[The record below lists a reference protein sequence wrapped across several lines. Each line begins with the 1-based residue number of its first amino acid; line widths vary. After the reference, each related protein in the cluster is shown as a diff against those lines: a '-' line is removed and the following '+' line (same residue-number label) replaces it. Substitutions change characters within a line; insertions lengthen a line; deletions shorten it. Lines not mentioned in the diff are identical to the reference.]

1 VKVKAK
7 DIAKAAGVS
16 TTAVSL
22 VLNGKDSRISEATKE
37 KILRIA
43 REMAFQSEL
52 TVQPGGSQRVKT
64 LGLVLPDLKEPVFY
78 KLLDYIQ
85 EYACQK
91 GYTVFACTC
100 GDDAERCCTAVESLA
115 VKNVDGLMLLSPST
129 QEKDDK
135 LTKTL
140 HTVQDNGVPLVLLD
154 RAVYSIFSDF
164 VTTDNKY
171 GGRAAAEKL
180 VQAGA
185 KQIGCILGP
194 AQVYT
199 TKKRYQGFQE
209 GIALLKAHYREQ
221 DVFHGS
227 FTEEAGRTAF
237 ETLYA
242 QGCDGFFVEN
252 DVIAQGVLA
261 AAREKG
267 VRIGEDCKFAVY
279 DYEGTENVIA
289 VRQNL
294 SLMAEKAV
302 DRLIERI
309 EEPEKLMPAGNFYIT
324 PTVGNY
330 SNSTF

>member
-1 VKVKAK
+1 
-7 DIAKAAGVS
+7 
-16 TTAVSL
+16 
-22 VLNGKDSRISEATKE
+22 
-37 KILRIA
+37 
-43 REMAFQSEL
+43 M
-52 TVQPGGSQRVKT
+52 
-64 LGLVLPDLKEPVFY
+64 
-78 KLLDYIQ
+78 
-85 EYACQK
+85 
-91 GYTVFACTC
+91 
-100 GDDAERCCTAVESLA
+100 
-115 VKNVDGLMLLSPST
+115 VKNVDGLAVVAPST
-129 QEKDDK
+129 LEKDDS

-199 TKKRYQGFQE
+199 TKSAIR
-209 GIALLKAHYREQ
+209 
-221 DVFHGS
+221 VFRKVLPSSRHITGNRMF
-227 FTEEAGRTAF
+227 FTEALPRNLGAPRLKRCMHRAAMAF
-237 ETLYA
+237 C
-242 QGCDGFFVEN
+242 GN
-252 DVIAQGVLA
+252 DRMAKGVLA
-261 AAREKG
+261 AAKEKG
-267 VRIGEDCKFAVY
+267 IHIGENCKFAVY
-279 DYEGTENVIA
+279 DYEGTENVIS

-324 PTVGNY
+324 PLVEN
-330 SNSTF
+330 

>member
-1 VKVKAK
+1 
-7 DIAKAAGVS
+7 
-16 TTAVSL
+16 
-22 VLNGKDSRISEATKE
+22 
-37 KILRIA
+37 
-43 REMAFQSEL
+43 M
-52 TVQPGGSQRVKT
+52 
-64 LGLVLPDLKEPVFY
+64 
-78 KLLDYIQ
+78 
-85 EYACQK
+85 
-91 GYTVFACTC
+91 
-100 GDDAERCCTAVESLA
+100 ERCCTIVEGLV
-115 VKNVDGLMLLSPST
+115 VKNVDGLAVVAPST
-129 QEKDDK
+129 LEKDDS

-209 GIALLKAHYREQ
+209 GVALIKAHYREQ

-252 DVIAQGVLA
+252 DRMAKGALA
-261 AAREKG
+261 AAKEKG
-267 VRIGEDCKFAVY
+267 IRVGENCKFAVY
-279 DYEGTENVIA
+279 DYEGTENVIS

-324 PTVGNY
+324 PLVEN
-330 SNSTF
+330 

>member
-1 VKVKAK
+1 
-7 DIAKAAGVS
+7 
-16 TTAVSL
+16 
-22 VLNGKDSRISEATKE
+22 
-37 KILRIA
+37 
-43 REMAFQSEL
+43 M
-52 TVQPGGSQRVKT
+52 
-64 LGLVLPDLKEPVFY
+64 
-78 KLLDYIQ
+78 
-85 EYACQK
+85 
-91 GYTVFACTC
+91 
-100 GDDAERCCTAVESLA
+100 
-115 VKNVDGLMLLSPST
+115 
-129 QEKDDK
+129 
-135 LTKTL
+135 
-140 HTVQDNGVPLVLLD
+140 PLVLLD

-209 GIALLKAHYREQ
+209 GVALIKAHYREQ

-227 FTEEAGRTAF
+227 FTEESGRTAF

-252 DVIAQGVLA
+252 DMMAKGVLA
-261 AAREKG
+261 AAKEKG
-267 VRIGEDCKFAVY
+267 IHIGENCKFAVY
-279 DYEGTENVIA
+279 DYEGTENVIS

-294 SLMAEKAV
+294 SLMAEKAI

-324 PTVGNY
+324 PLVEN
-330 SNSTF
+330 

>member
-1 VKVKAK
+1 MKVKAK

-22 VLNGKDSRISEATKE
+22 VLNGKDSRISEATRE

-43 REMAFQSEL
+43 REMAFQSE
-52 TVQPGGSQRVKT
+52 TAVQPGSSPRVKT
-64 LGLVLPDLKEPVFY
+64 LGLVLPDLKGPVFY
-78 KLLDYIQ
+78 KLLLYIQ
-85 EYACQK
+85 EYAFQK
-91 GYTVFACTC
+91 GYVVFSSAC
-100 GDDAERCCTAVESLA
+100 GDDAERCRTAVESLA
-115 VKNVDGLMLLSPST
+115 VKNVDGLVVLAPST
-129 QEKDDK
+129 LKKDDS

-154 RAVYSIFSDF
+154 RAVYSLFSDF

-171 GGRAAAEKL
+171 GGRAAAERL

-185 KQIGCILGP
+185 AQIGCILGP

-209 GIALLKAHYREQ
+209 GIARSKTHYREQ
-221 DVFHGS
+221 DVFHGG

-252 DVIAQGVLA
+252 DVMARGVLA
-261 AAREKG
+261 AAGEKG
-267 VRIGEDCKFAVY
+267 IRIGEDCKFALY
-279 DYEGTENVIA
+279 DYEGTENVIS

-302 DRLIERI
+302 DRLVERI
-309 EEPEKLMPAGNFYIT
+309 EEPEKPMPTGNFYIT
-324 PTVGNY
+324 PIVEN
-330 SNSTF
+330 

>member
-1 VKVKAK
+1 MKVKAK

-37 KILRIA
+37 KILRIS
-43 REMAFQSEL
+43 REMAFQSEI

-64 LGLVLPDLKEPVFY
+64 LGLVLPDLKDPVFY
-78 KLLDYIQ
+78 KLLIYIQ
-85 EYACQK
+85 EYAFQK
-91 GYTVFACTC
+91 GYIVFFCAC
-100 GDDAERCCTAVESLA
+100 GDDVERCCTIVEGLV
-115 VKNVDGLMLLSPST
+115 VKNVDGLAVVAPST
-129 QEKDDK
+129 LEKDDS

-209 GIALLKAHYREQ
+209 GVASSRHITGNRM
-221 DVFHGS
+221 F
-227 FTEEAGRTAF
+227 FTEALPRKLGAPRLKRCMHRAAMAFLWKMTGWRRARWQRLKKKASVLVRTANLPS
-237 ETLYA
+237 TITKA
-242 QGCDGFFVEN
+242 QKMLFPC
-252 DVIAQGVLA
+252 
-261 AAREKG
+261 
-267 VRIGEDCKFAVY
+267 VR
-279 DYEGTENVIA
+279 
-289 VRQNL
+289 
-294 SLMAEKAV
+294 
-302 DRLIERI
+302 
-309 EEPEKLMPAGNFYIT
+309 
-324 PTVGNY
+324 
-330 SNSTF
+330 TFR

>member
-1 VKVKAK
+1 MKVKAK

-37 KILRIA
+37 KILRIS
-43 REMAFQSEL
+43 REMAFQSEI

-64 LGLVLPDLKEPVFY
+64 LGLVLPDLKDPVFY
-78 KLLDYIQ
+78 KLLIYIQ
-85 EYACQK
+85 EYAFQK
-91 GYTVFACTC
+91 GYMVFFCAC
-100 GDDAERCCTAVESLA
+100 GDDAERCCTIVEGLV
-115 VKNVDGLMLLSPST
+115 VKNVDGLAVVAPST
-129 QEKDDK
+129 LEKDDS

-140 HTVQDNGVPLVLLD
+140 HAVQDNGVPLVLLD

-209 GIALLKAHYREQ
+209 GVALIKAHYREQ

-227 FTEEAGRTAF
+227 FTEESGRTAF

-252 DVIAQGVLA
+252 DMMAKGVLA
-261 AAREKG
+261 AAKEKG
-267 VRIGEDCKFAVY
+267 IHIGENCKFAVY
-279 DYEGTENVIA
+279 DYEGTENVIS
-289 VRQNL
+289 VCL
-294 SLMAEKAV
+294 K
-302 DRLIERI
+302 RL
-309 EEPEKLMPAGNFYIT
+309 
-324 PTVGNY
+324 
-330 SNSTF
+330 

>member
-1 VKVKAK
+1 MKVKAK

-37 KILRIA
+37 KILRIS
-43 REMAFQSEL
+43 REMAFQSEI

-64 LGLVLPDLKEPVFY
+64 LGLVLPDLKDPVFY
-78 KLLDYIQ
+78 KLLIYIQ
-85 EYACQK
+85 EYAFQK
-91 GYTVFACTC
+91 GYMVFFCAC
-100 GDDAERCCTAVESLA
+100 GDDAERCCTIVEGLV
-115 VKNVDGLMLLSPST
+115 VKNVDGLAVVAPST
-129 QEKDDK
+129 LEKDDS

-140 HTVQDNGVPLVLLD
+140 HTIQDNGVPLVLLD

-171 GGRAAAEKL
+171 GGRA
-180 VQAGA
+180 
-185 KQIGCILGP
+185 
-194 AQVYT
+194 QVYT

-209 GIALLKAHYREQ
+209 GVALIKAHYREQ

-227 FTEEAGRTAF
+227 FTEESGRTAF

-252 DVIAQGVLA
+252 DMMAKGVLA
-261 AAREKG
+261 AAKEKG
-267 VRIGEDCKFAVY
+267 IHIGENCKFAVY
-279 DYEGTENVIA
+279 DYEGTENVIS

-294 SLMAEKAV
+294 SLMAEKAI

-324 PTVGNY
+324 PLVEN
-330 SNSTF
+330 

>member
-1 VKVKAK
+1 MKVKAK

-37 KILRIA
+37 KILRIS
-43 REMAFQSEL
+43 REMAFQSEI

-64 LGLVLPDLKEPVFY
+64 LGLVLTDLKDPVFY
-78 KLLDYIQ
+78 KLLIYIQ
-85 EYACQK
+85 EYAFQK
-91 GYTVFACTC
+91 GYMVFFCAC
-100 GDDAERCCTAVESLA
+100 GDDVERCCTIVEGLV
-115 VKNVDGLMLLSPST
+115 VKNVDGLAVVAPST
-129 QEKDDK
+129 LEKDDS

-209 GIALLKAHYREQ
+209 GVALIKAHYREQ

-227 FTEEAGRTAF
+227 FTEESGRTAF

-252 DVIAQGVLA
+252 DRMAKGALA
-261 AAREKG
+261 AAKEKG
-267 VRIGEDCKFAVY
+267 IRVGENCKFAVY
-279 DYEGTENVIA
+279 DYEGTENVIS

-324 PTVGNY
+324 PLVEN
-330 SNSTF
+330 